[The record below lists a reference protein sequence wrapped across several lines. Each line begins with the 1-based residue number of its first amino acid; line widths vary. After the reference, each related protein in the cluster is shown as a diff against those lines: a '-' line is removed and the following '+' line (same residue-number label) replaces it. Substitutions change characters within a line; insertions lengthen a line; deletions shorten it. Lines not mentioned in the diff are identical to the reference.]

1 MNDKHV
7 RWKYLKND
15 TQLNPVSIILSF
27 VWEAFALMDLCVC
40 CASVSRRHIR
50 PSEVD
55 WGSGNTVEVRQMR
68 IMGGKS
74 ESKWEMADDN
84 RKFHASCWTLY
95 FVSLSPCYPPLPH
108 FCPYR
113 VNLKSAGSTSHLKY
127 WQCSYSFIDGIHS
140 PYSVFSVLP
149 DQQMREAALSRI
161 ATSNKPFFKSRHLSR
176 FQEDSQHWRW
186 WWCQ

>member
-1 MNDKHV
+1 MKV
-7 RWKYLKND
+7 LKND
-15 TQLNPVSIILSF
+15 TQQLNPVSIILSF

-74 ESKWEMADDN
+74 ESKWEVADDN

-95 FVSLSPCYPPLPH
+95 FVISLSLLSSSPSFLSLQGQPKVSRKHLSILNIDNVVIRLLMASILPIACSAFCQINKCVKLH
-108 FCPYR
+108 FLSHCHF
-113 VNLKSAGSTSHLKY
+113 NTSHFLN
-127 WQCSYSFIDGIHS
+127 QDTA
-140 PYSVFSVLP
+140 P
-149 DQQMREAALSRI
+149 DSRK
-161 ATSNKPFFKSRHLSR
+161 T
-176 FQEDSQHWRW
+176 SQHWRW